1 MSITKAIAAFGAG
14 FAVLIGVAAMA
25 QSGGAPD
32 STAAATNHV
41 LVLEAGIKGPKINWI
56 EKSDVAA
63 LREGVIEKMEL
74 QIGMPV
80 KKDGVIGVLHHKLAE
95 LTVAKNK
102 VQAKQ
107 VAPEEKAR
115 AQKEVAASVVARN
128 IRLNE
133 RKPGMVSAEDVA
145 KAEGDLKV
153 AEAQIKEALENRGI
167 AEAELELA
175 EETLREHTIFAPFD
189 GIVLKRMKNPG
200 ESVRANDAVIQ
211 LGNLAKL
218 SVEAYAPLDYSYRL
232 KEGQVVEIQ
241 VHIQNGRG
249 EPLAIEK
256 KRFRGKI
263 TFIDPQIQ
271 AVAETGVRIRAVVEN
286 PDLELRPGLWVKMT
300 IFLDSDVANNRAAG
314 EPTRTARTE

>member
-1 MSITKAIAAFGAG
+1 MSITKMFAALGAG
-14 FAVLIGVAAMA
+14 CALLIGAAAMA
-25 QSGGAPD
+25 QSGAASD
-32 STAAATNHV
+32 SSAATTNRV

-80 KKDGVIGVLHHKLAE
+80 KKDGVIGVLHHKMAE

-102 VQAKQ
+102 LQAKQ

-153 AEAQIKEALENRGI
+153 AEAQIKEALETRGI
-167 AEAELELA
+167 AEAELSLA
-175 EETLREHTIFAPFD
+175 EQTLDEHTIRAPFD

-211 LGNLAKL
+211 VGNLAKL

-232 KEGQVVEIQ
+232 KEGHVVEIQ
-241 VHIQNGRG
+241 VRIQNSRG
-249 EPLAIEK
+249 DLPIEK

-271 AVAETGVRIRAVVEN
+271 AVAETGVRIRALVEN
-286 PDLELRPGLWVKMT
+286 PDYELRPGLWVKMT
-300 IFLDSDVANNRAAG
+300 IFLDSDVATNPAAG